1 MSEEK
6 VGPKGEPWHI
16 EKNGPIWLIASA
28 NGTAVALVDASQACA
43 EARGVWPCRWWDH
56 AVAAVN
62 ALHAAG
68 LTPEQVAAL
77 AKKYD
82 LRALEEFIEVATYT
96 SRCLEPYWGDRQGR
110 EVLARLRRET

>member
-6 VGPKGEPWHI
+6 VGPNGEPWHI

-43 EARGVWPCRWWDH
+43 EARGAWPCRWWDH
-56 AVAAVN
+56 AVDCVN

-68 LTPEQVAAL
+68 IKNLEALPRAMEVVAARAISSPEIDAAL
-77 AKKYD
+77 A
-82 LRALEEFIEVATYT
+82 A
-96 SRCLEPYWGDRQGR
+96 
-110 EVLARLRRET
+110 LRREP